1 MNKRQNSQYKM
12 LETVETH
19 FNSNAAIWSSNPLI
33 SDAKATLSDNVL
45 QIMAAMTLQRND
57 SVGATADKTTLRKDL
72 EEKAFF
78 ISTAICAY
86 ISLNSGQKEL
96 YKTVYIPKSTL
107 SRAREADLLLYIEE
121 LQGVAVAELENL
133 GPYGVFE
140 VTITELTGARSA
152 FYDMLRTPAEVT
164 ASRKEATEA
173 IAVLLH
179 QTITLLDDT
188 MDRLVEVLRRSE
200 PKFVDVYFS
209 ERRIHKVGTR
219 AVSLEITTVNA
230 AGKIPLAKAQIEVM
244 GTRIKRKSSEK
255 GQNRV
260 QNLKE
265 GNYTLLVSHP
275 DFVSQTIPFTIIG
288 SETTL
293 LVVEMLEKVAETL

>member
-19 FNSNAAIWSSNPLI
+19 FNSNAPIWSSNPLI
-33 SDAKATLSDNVL
+33 SDAKATLSDSIL
-45 QIMAAMTLQRND
+45 QIMAAVTLQRND
-57 SVGATADKTTLRKDL
+57 SVGATSDKTTLRKDL

-107 SRAREADLLLYIEE
+107 SRAREADLLLYIED
-121 LQGVAVAELENL
+121 LQVVAEQELENL
-133 GPYGVFE
+133 GPYGISAI
-140 VTITELTGARSA
+140 TITELMGARSA
-152 FYDMLRTPAEVT
+152 FYDMLRTPAAVT

-173 IAVLLH
+173 LSVLLH

-200 PKFVDVYFS
+200 PKFVDVYFN

-219 AVSLEITTVNA
+219 SVSLEITTVNGV
-230 AGKIPLAKAQIEVM
+230 GKTPLAKAQIEVM
-244 GTRIKRKSSEK
+244 GTGIKRRSSEK

-265 GNYTLLVSHP
+265 GNYTLAVSHP
-275 DFVSQTIPFTIIG
+275 DFISQTIPFTILS

-293 LVVEMLEKVAETL
+293 LVVEMFEKVVETL